1 MVVDE
6 AIGASVLYDCATR
19 SRDRQLRL
27 LTVAH
32 TGQRVFHE
40 VIGGYLERI
49 TLGDTWAT
57 GLILPVTERPLLRVV
72 PEVAGGDAIFVEGGA
87 TLSAVWSRATAG
99 EPLGSIAA
107 DYGTPVDQIE
117 EALCAVWPTQAA
129 A

>member
-49 TLGDTWAT
+49 TFGDTWAT
-57 GLILPVTERPLLRVV
+57 ELILPVTERPLLRVV
-72 PEVAGGDAIFVEGGA
+72 PEVAGEMQFSWRGA
-87 TLSAVWSRATAG
+87 QRFQPSGRVRPLASRWG
-99 EPLGSIAA
+99 L
-107 DYGTPVDQIE
+107 
-117 EALCAVWPTQAA
+117 
-129 A
+129 